1 MRYLV
6 YYLLNA
12 IPRQLK
18 LSGYFYY
25 HLSQQELRNADEL
38 ILICKYIRCKF
49 GNTLFMSDLVKVLLF
64 SALSYVTLFVI
75 SKLLGK
81 KQIAEL
87 DFIDYVT
94 GISIG
99 SIAAEM
105 ATETDKPFY
114 HYLIAMGIFFL
125 FDIVV
130 TLIGRRSNCM
140 KRFLRGVPLILI
152 NQGEVD
158 FKALKKSKLDFY
170 DLLGLAR
177 SKGYFDIT
185 EIEYAILETD
195 GELSILAA
203 DQSRQVKKE
212 DFPSIPGQEVDLTT
226 YLIVDGQISGY
237 ALKTINKDKKWL
249 KQKLQEQDA
258 ELSKIMYAIY
268 DDKTQE
274 LTVNYKKSNS

>member
-1 MRYLV
+1 MHMNV
-6 YYLLNA
+6 
-12 IPRQLK
+12 I
-18 LSGYFYY
+18 
-25 HLSQQELRNADEL
+25 
-38 ILICKYIRCKF
+38 
-49 GNTLFMSDLVKVLLF
+49 VKVLLF
-64 SALSYVTLFVI
+64 SSLSYVTLFVI

-125 FDIVV
+125 FDIIV
-130 TLIGRRSNCM
+130 TLVGRKSNCM
-140 KRFLRGVPLILI
+140 KRFLRGVPLVLI
-152 NQGEVD
+152 DKGEVD
-158 FKALKKSKLDFY
+158 FNALKKSKIDFY

-177 SKGYFDIT
+177 DKGYFDLS
-185 EIEYAILETD
+185 EIEYAIFETNGD
-195 GELSILAA
+195 LSILAT
-203 DQSRQVKKE
+203 DQARQVKKE
-212 DFPSIPGQEVDLTT
+212 DFPSVPSQEVELTT
-226 YLIVDGQISGY
+226 YVIVDGQISGY
-237 ALKTINKDKKWL
+237 ALKEINKDKKWL

-258 ELSKIMYAIY
+258 ELSKILYAVY

-274 LTVNYKKSNS
+274 LTITNK